1 VKILKVQTQN
11 SCLLLPVKRRRRR
24 KTEGNQ
30 SQVFC
35 VHTNEKESRFAN
47 TNLDFVNL
55 LYAKRKLEKM
65 EAEPSSTATTTRITD
80 LNEDSLAHCAT
91 YLSLQDLS
99 NLATT
104 CKSLKRV
111 AYSDPIWQH
120 CFRFQESISL
130 FFSLFTA
137 FVYLNEFVHS
147 GSIGHANCYK
157 PQG

>member
-1 VKILKVQTQN
+1 MCTLT
-11 SCLLLPVKRRRRR
+11 KRRA
-24 KTEGNQ
+24 G
-30 SQVFC
+30 
-35 VHTNEKESRFAN
+35 FAN

-137 FVYLNEFVHS
+137 FVYLNEFVHA

-157 PQG
+157 PQGWERHI